1 MVAECLEPGASV
13 TEVARRHDVHP
24 NLLHVWRKQ
33 ARTGALAMTSER
45 ASDFVSVRVTAGE
58 GIVTDRNGTAPAI
71 EVVLRNGRVLRV
83 AERATLER
91 VVALADA
98 LEARGR

>member
-1 MVAECLEPGASV
+1 MVVETLAPGASV

-33 ARTGALAMTSER
+33 ARTGALTMANEP
-45 ASDFVSVRVTAGE
+45 ASDFVPVRVAAGE
-58 GIVTDRNGTAPAI
+58 GIITESNGTTPAI
-71 EVVLRNGRVLRV
+71 EVVLRNGRVLRISD
-83 AERATLER
+83 RATPER